1 MTAPGAFGPHS
12 VRVGPSSRTVGPR
25 RAARRFAS
33 SWADHRTYTDSLAKV
48 TTTMR
53 DTGRDMK
60 ATCQEAARGCLAV
73 NVTECCHLD

>member
-1 MTAPGAFGPHS
+1 MGP
-12 VRVGPSSRTVGPR
+12 T
-25 RAARRFAS
+25 RAARRIVS

-48 TTTMR
+48 ITPLR

-73 NVTECCHLD
+73 NVTECGHHD